1 MKSIFSLKLA
11 RYSNSLLH
19 TWIILFSL
27 YGTLMVLSA
36 SMNSASTIESLMGV
50 AIRQLLFLGLGS
62 LLMIKITQWMNFK
75 LLKKWLFILSLIM
88 IGVLCLP
95 LLFAPVGGAQAWIR
109 FPGGLSIQPSEFAKV
124 LVVLLFALYGG
135 DVQRKD
141 ISFWT
146 VLKWPIVFTMIFVF
160 IVLFFQG
167 DLGSAVILFALGWMS
182 MMMLSGPYMKVVKI
196 LMFLFTLVGIGL
208 ILFLLTPQGIA
219 FLSSLSIPGYMLNRF
234 IDMLNPVERR
244 YDSSYQLFNS
254 LIAFSKGELWGIG
267 LGQSVQKLG
276 YLPVATS
283 DYILAVIVEETGII
297 GFIIV
302 FFSYISM
309 MLILLVHALK
319 VKQEKF
325 KLILFGNV
333 MFLMMH
339 FILNV
344 GGVSATIPL
353 TGVPLLM
360 ISAGGSSQLAI
371 MMMFGFSQAAIHQ
384 DALERRKS
392 HHENHLR
399 QSSIIKTTDTLLD
412 NNTA

>member
-75 LLKKWLFILSLIM
+75 LLKKWVFILSLIM

-399 QSSIIKTTDTLLD
+399 QTSIIKTTDTLLD